1 MYASQAGLRESR
13 TLQKYRRDLLHKWAL
28 YVSGTRNKIISEE
41 PNIQIKFTPYFST
54 TTVINGD
61 FSIS

>member
-1 MYASQAGLRESR
+1 MYAYQAGLRESR
-13 TLQKYRRDLLHKWAL
+13 TLQKYRRDLFNKWSL

-41 PNIQIKFTPYFST
+41 PNIQIKFTLYFST

-61 FSIS
+61 F